1 MDISYY
7 FICYFNYIYV
17 YIYILFYFREICD
30 RIYLIV
36 IFDNTDS

>member
-17 YIYILFYFREICD
+17 YIYISYFTLERF
-30 RIYLIV
+30 V
-36 IFDNTDS
+36 IEYTSL